1 MADDVE
7 TKLKNLKTFNLAMGA
22 VHLLQA
28 FLMLILSN
36 SFSLP
41 VTRGYL
47 QFDPQTRTLA
57 PVSVTMFDLRI
68 GPLVASFLFIS
79 AIAHFLIATILHSKY
94 REGLKKGIN
103 KYRWAEYSLS
113 SSIMIVVIMML
124 VGIYDIGTLMLGFFL
139 NMMMIL
145 FGLAMEEYNQFT
157 TRTNWSFFIY
167 GCIAG
172 LIPWIVITIHLFG
185 SGGEGSKPPDFVYY
199 IFLSMAI
206 FFNSFAINMALQYLK
221 VGKWKDYLYGER
233 MYVILSLVAK
243 SLLAW
248 QVFAGTLRPA

>member
-1 MADDVE
+1 MAADIDM
-7 TKLKNLKTFNLAMGA
+7 KLKNLKTFNLAMGV
-22 VHLLQA
+22 VHLLQGI
-28 FLMLILSN
+28 LMLVLSN
-36 SFSLP
+36 SFTLP

-47 QFDPQTRTLA
+47 QFNPLTKHLDP
-57 PVSVTMFDLRI
+57 VTVPMFDLRI

-79 AIAHFLIATILHSKY
+79 AIAHFLIATILYSKY
-94 REGLKKGIN
+94 RENLKKGIN

-124 VGIYDIGTLMLGFFL
+124 VGIYDVGTLLLGFFL

-145 FGLAMEEYNQFT
+145 FGLVMEQYNQFT
-157 TRTNWSFFIY
+157 TKTDWSTFIY

-206 FFNSFAINMALQYLK
+206 FFNSFAINMALQYMK

-248 QVFAGTLRPA
+248 QVFVGTLRPA

>member
-1 MADDVE
+1 MADDVD
-7 TKLKNLKTFNLAMGA
+7 TKLKNLKTFNLAMGV
-22 VHLLQA
+22 VHLLQGI
-28 FLMLILSN
+28 LMLVLSN
-36 SFSLP
+36 SFTLP

-47 QFDPQTRTLA
+47 QFNPLTKTLDPVTVTL
-57 PVSVTMFDLRI
+57 FDLRI

-79 AIAHFLIATILHSKY
+79 AIAHFLIATVLYTKY
-94 REGLKKGIN
+94 CENLKKGIN

-124 VGIYDIGTLMLGFFL
+124 VGIYDVGTLLLGFFL

-145 FGLAMEEYNQFT
+145 FGLVMEQYNQFT
-157 TRTNWSFFIY
+157 TKTDWSTFIY

-172 LIPWIVITIHLFG
+172 LIPWIVVTIHLFG
-185 SGGEGSKPPDFVYY
+185 SGAEGSKPPDFVYY
-199 IFLSMAI
+199 IFLSMGL

>member
-1 MADDVE
+1 MADDIDK
-7 TKLKNLKTFNLAMGA
+7 KLKNLKTFNLAMGV

-28 FLMLILSN
+28 FLMLALSN
-36 SFSLP
+36 SFTLP

-47 QFDPQTRTLA
+47 QFNPLTKTLDP
-57 PVSVTMFDLRI
+57 VTVTIFDLRI

-79 AIAHFLIATILHSKY
+79 AIAHFLIATVLYSKY
-94 REGLKKGIN
+94 CECLKKGIN
-103 KYRWAEYSLS
+103 RYRWAEYSLS

-124 VGIYDIGTLMLGFFL
+124 VGIYDVGTLLLGFFL

-145 FGLAMEEYNQFT
+145 FGLVMEEYNQFT
-157 TRTNWSFFIY
+157 TKTEWSTFIY

-172 LIPWIVITIHLFG
+172 LIPWIVVTIHLFG
-185 SGGEGSKPPDFVYY
+185 SGSEGSKPLDFVYY
-199 IFLSMAI
+199 IFLSMAL

>member
-7 TKLKNLKTFNLAMGA
+7 TKLKNLKTFNLAMGV
-22 VHLLQA
+22 VHLLQGL
-28 FLMLILSN
+28 LMLFLSN
-36 SFSLP
+36 EFTLP
-41 VTRGYL
+41 VMRGYL
-47 QFDPQTRTLA
+47 LFNPDTRRLDPASTTI
-57 PVSVTMFDLRI
+57 FDLRI

-79 AIAHFLIATILHSKY
+79 AIAHFLIATVLY
-94 REGLKKGIN
+94 GRYCEDLKKGIN

-124 VGIYDIGTLMLGFFL
+124 VGIYDAGTLLLGFFL

-145 FGLAMEEYNQFT
+145 FGLMMEQYNQFT
-157 TRTNWSFFIY
+157 KKTDWSPFIY

-172 LIPWIVITIHLFG
+172 LIPWIVISIHLFG
-185 SGGEGSKPPDFVYY
+185 AGGGSSKPPDFVYY

-206 FFNSFAINMALQYLK
+206 FFNSFAINMALQYMK
-221 VGKWKDYLYGER
+221 VGRWKDYLYGER

-248 QVFAGTLRPA
+248 QVFVGTLRPA